1 MKNNKPNLYEL
12 HQQFEDINS
21 DTPNI
26 SEEQRNRI
34 RFPYEVLIS
43 VDKGWIP
50 CAILEVDSEKE
61 LANVAFYHPDHAGWM
76 ETCQG
81 GVFDQVVEMW
91 RVRVR
96 EE

>member
-1 MKNNKPNLYEL
+1 MKNNTQDISEL
-12 HQQFEDINS
+12 HQQFEEVIS
-21 DTPNI
+21 DTPKI
-26 SEEQRNRI
+26 STEQRNKI

-61 LANVAFYHPDHAGWM
+61 LAKVAFYHPDHAGWM

-96 EE
+96 ED

>member
-1 MKNNKPNLYEL
+1 MNNKQPDISKL
-12 HQQFEDINS
+12 HDQFEEVIS
-21 DTPNI
+21 DEAKI
-26 SEEQRNRI
+26 SEEEKNRI

-61 LANVAFYHPDHAGWM
+61 LAKVAFYHPDHAGWM

-81 GVFDQVVEMW
+81 GVFDEVVEMW

-96 EE
+96 ED

>member
-1 MKNNKPNLYEL
+1 MKNKQPDISEL
-12 HQQFEDINS
+12 HQKFEEATS
-21 DTPNI
+21 DEVKI

-43 VDKGWIP
+43 VDRGWIP

-61 LANVAFYHPDHAGWM
+61 LAKVAFYHPDHAGWM
-76 ETCQG
+76 ETCMG
-81 GVFDQVVEMW
+81 GVFDEVVEMW

-96 EE
+96 E